1 MINWQIRNHKRA
13 TLKTLHVRNLDIQ
26 KNLQMTPPTDHY
38 IQTRRDYRGRK
49 GHHQGHQGHQIRKV
63 CKFIE
68 RKENDPSEIFWKNG
82 IN

>member
-1 MINWQIRNHKRA
+1 MINWQIRNHKCA
-13 TLKTLHVRNLDIQ
+13 TLKTLHVQNLGIQ
-26 KNLQMTPPTDHY
+26 KNLQMTPPMDHY
-38 IQTRRDYRGRK
+38 IQTRRDYRGRR
-49 GHHQGHQGHQIRKV
+49 GHHQGHREHQIRKV